1 MTTATSFRECEQIII
16 NELSDVLSN
25 VDENQIDELVD
36 LITGARKVFFVGVGR
51 VELALEAIAKRLAHL
66 SIDTVMVGADYRAGH
81 LRQGSANRWLRF
93 RQNRFSAVHCWQGEV
108 VRRESGTNRHC

>member
-36 LITGARKVFFVGVGR
+36 LITGARKVFFRGR
-51 VELALEAIAKRLAHL
+51 RAR
-66 SIDTVMVGADYRAGH
+66 GARAGGDCQAFGTPEH
-81 LRQGSANRWLRF
+81 RHRDGGGRLPSRPSATRI
-93 RQNRFSAVHCWQGEV
+93 C
-108 VRRESGTNRHC
+108 

>member
-36 LITGARKVFFVGVGR
+36 LI
-51 VELALEAIAKRLAHL
+51 
-66 SIDTVMVGADYRAGH
+66 
-81 LRQGSANRWLRF
+81 
-93 RQNRFSAVHCWQGEV
+93 
-108 VRRESGTNRHC
+108 RRT